1 VRTFKKKA
9 HSPLILV
16 NLKGG
21 LGNQLFQLANAVSL
35 AIEFNRSIKLL
46 DTSYRYDT
54 KRKYLLNFW
63 GLCQN
68 TIYKVGI
75 DSRGK
80 MAFKEETLKCNCEP
94 EIFEET
100 NFFYSRIDLASFE
113 NSCIKIDGYWQSEKY
128 FQAVKHQF
136 VDFLNVKLTNG
147 SPRPNSILMHVRL
160 GDFISE
166 KATVIEHGIL
176 GNTYYLKALSTV
188 SGSKNIDIVSD
199 EPFRVAE
206 YLGQEFCEKFDVKV
220 IDSKSEFETFGD
232 FKNYQTLILANST
245 FSWWGAYLA
254 EAPNVIAPRA
264 VFSEAGL
271 RKRNVCDFYPNSWVL
286 V

>member
-1 VRTFKKKA
+1 VRPFKKQA
-9 HSPLILV
+9 HSPIILV

-46 DTSYRYDT
+46 DTSYLYDA
-54 KRKYLLNFW
+54 KRKYLLDFW

-68 TIYKVGI
+68 TIYKVDI
-75 DSRGK
+75 DSLGRLV
-80 MAFKEETLKCNCEP
+80 FKEERIKCNCEP

-100 NFFYSRIDLASFE
+100 DFFYSRIDLASLG
-113 NSCIKIDGYWQSEKY
+113 NKCLKIDGYWQSEKY
-128 FQAVKHQF
+128 FQAIKYEF
-136 VDFLNVKLTNG
+136 VNFLNAKLTKGNT
-147 SPRPNSILMHVRL
+147 RPNSILMHVRL

-188 SGSKNIDIVSD
+188 SGLNAIEIVSD
-199 EPFRVAE
+199 EPLRVMD
-206 YLGQEFCEKFDVKV
+206 YLGQEFCEKFGVKV
-220 IDSKSEFETFGD
+220 IDSKSEFETFRD

-254 EAPNVIAPRA
+254 EAHNVIAPRA

-271 RKRNVCDFYPNSWVL
+271 RKRNVCDFYPNSWIL